1 MQEQPCPACKK
12 PMMNGFL
19 VAESFLQGA
28 KWMQERT
35 RLALGGETLVQPDGF
50 GNVYIPGL
58 RCPSCKVLILK
69 Y

>member
-1 MQEQPCPACKK
+1 
-12 PMMNGFL
+12 MNGFL